1 MDQRTH
7 DESDDHGGACNVQR
21 LHGLTTTLLPHQVEA
36 VEWMRSRERASC
48 PGGGVL
54 ADDMGMGKTLDCIA
68 LVVSTPTTTTTETD
82 GESPRR
88 GMSPALP
95 RKAHGSVDDICATS
109 PATLVV
115 APLCL
120 LDQWRLQIARHTE
133 SRARALIYH
142 GAGRQAALARFL
154 RKEPGHPLVTGQVV
168 DAADDRAPPARVDD
182 VQCAKDATDEQS
194 TSRNSAQFVLT
205 TYEIVQREHARRRH
219 CYRHSHHGSRDT
231 RGPLG
236 GYHGQTDSEALSNVF
251 DVLWFRVVLDE
262 AHRIRTPGSA
272 IHDAVL
278 ALRAPRRWCVT
289 GTPYNNS
296 CRDLQAL
303 ARFVGVAPY
312 RDGAWWETS
321 PGGPEPSTDGRI
333 ERWTRQFVLM
343 RDKRLVLKDTLPACT
358 ASSTRVCMD
367 RAERVFYNDL
377 VRSALRAYE
386 AFAAAPPKDRAK
398 PRMFG
403 AVLAW
408 VGRLRQACNHPLLAM
423 GRGWRDGTA
432 QNSRCGCCARPAD
445 DDPAGGGPGIM
456 ASCGHRLCALCAP
469 GTADDVPSS
478 SRAGSSCLA
487 CAAVARWNADADPAR
502 PRPSTK
508 MRALVDYCAR
518 ALASDSTARIVVF
531 SQWTACL
538 DLAEGFLRDAKIAS
552 VRYDG
557 DVSGIAR
564 RASILATFSAS
575 SAHPLDNASQRRAA
589 SVDKDND
596 GRDVR
601 MSSFIDRSHGSD
613 GSSNNNDNNNDN
625 NTRSRRM
632 TLRSGTMVGAPE
644 SARVLLASLHCAGV
658 GLDLSAAN
666 HVVLVDAWYNPFI
679 EKQACDRVHRIG
691 QTREVKVLRLLAAST
706 VEADVARIQA
716 RKLREAAK
724 LGLGPHDV
732 IRPAATPPTT
742 TTPNGREQSP
752 SSSLGDAAS
761 DDARLA
767 LSETDIHEIFR
778 RAMSR
783 CRLRPVPV
791 APTGPRA
798 ASTVIVTTGKRKRE

>member
-1 MDQRTH
+1 MDDGNDIDRVEG
-7 DESDDHGGACNVQR
+7 DDAGSDTQQPR
-21 LHGLTTTLLPHQVEA
+21 GLVTTLLPHQVEA
-36 VEWMRSRERASC
+36 VEWMRSRERVSR

-68 LVVSTPTTTTTETD
+68 LVVSTTMLLSGPPGAHEAPSAPLHETRD
-82 GESPRR
+82 CVSGLCKVS
-88 GMSPALP
+88 S
-95 RKAHGSVDDICATS
+95 S
-109 PATLVV
+109 ATLVV

-120 LDQWRLQIARHTE
+120 LDQWRLQIARHTGNQ
-133 SRARALIYH
+133 AKTLTYH
-142 GAGRQAALARFL
+142 GAGRQAALASFL
-154 RKEPGHPLVTGQVV
+154 HDASDRHPGV
-168 DAADDRAPPARVDD
+168 DSG
-182 VQCAKDATDEQS
+182 QCADHAKDERG
-194 TSRNSAQFVLT
+194 SRSAVRFVLT
-205 TYEIVQREHARRRH
+205 TYEIVQREHARHCQRHDHLYRRQ
-219 CYRHSHHGSRDT
+219 YRVPIQYGNGMAGTHSSVSGRDHDENNDD
-231 RGPLG
+231 RNALG
-236 GYHGQTDSEALSNVF
+236 KQGHDDRAQSVF
-251 DVLWFRVVLDE
+251 DVIWFRVILDE
-262 AHRIRTPGSA
+262 AHRIRTTGSA
-272 IHDAVL
+272 VHDAVV

-312 RDGAWWETS
+312 CDGAWWETS
-321 PGGPEPSTDGRI
+321 PGGPQPSTDGRV

-358 ASSTRVCMD
+358 ASSVRVRMD
-367 RAERVFYNDL
+367 NAERAFYDDL

-423 GRGWRDGTA
+423 GRGWRDGTP
-432 QNSRCGCCARPAD
+432 QTSRCGCCARPAN
-445 DDPAGGGPGIM
+445 DDPAGGGPGIV

-469 GTADDVPSS
+469 GPANNAS
-478 SRAGSSCLA
+478 SRPHTTTTTTTCLA
-487 CAAVARWNADADPAR
+487 CGAVARWNADADMSR
-502 PRPSTK
+502 PRPSAK
-508 MRALVDYCAR
+508 MRALVTYCAD
-518 ALASDSTARIVVF
+518 ALASDPTARVVVF

-538 DLAEGFLRDAKIAS
+538 DLVEGFLRDAKIAS

-557 DVSGIAR
+557 DVLGIAR
-564 RASILATFSAS
+564 RANILATFSAS
-575 SAHPLDNASQRRAA
+575 SAPTHANTCQHTLAVNDDATVSSLVGYSDVGGDASN
-589 SVDKDND
+589 S
-596 GRDVR
+596 
-601 MSSFIDRSHGSD
+601 
-613 GSSNNNDNNNDN
+613 N

-632 TLRSGTMVGAPE
+632 TLRSGTTVGEPE

-691 QTREVKVLRLLAAST
+691 QTRQVKVLRLCAAST

-716 RKLREAAK
+716 RKLREASA
-724 LGLGPHDV
+724 LGLGAHDIHSV
-732 IRPAATPPTT
+732 KTTTAPTT
-742 TTPNGREQSP
+742 TATPDGHDQTQ
-752 SSSLGDAAS
+752 SSLSDAARN
-761 DDARLA
+761 DTHAA

-778 RAMSR
+778 RAMTR
-783 CRLRPVPV
+783 CRMRPMPA
-791 APTGPRA
+791 APAQGLAGAGP
-798 ASTVIVTTGKRKRE
+798 TVVVTMGKRKRE

>member
-1 MDQRTH
+1 MNSVLYA
-7 DESDDHGGACNVQR
+7 ESGGGSDGNASDIQSPCM
-21 LHGLTTTLLPHQVEA
+21 LTTPLLPHQIEA
-36 VEWMRSRERASC
+36 VGWMVSRERASC

-68 LVVSTPTTTTTETD
+68 LVVSTAADVEPLGAETA
-82 GESPRR
+82 SAP
-88 GMSPALP
+88 P
-95 RKAHGSVDDICATS
+95 RKAYGSVGGPCALFS
-109 PATLVV
+109 SSTLVV

-120 LDQWRLQIARHTE
+120 LDQWRLQIARHTGD
-133 SRARALIYH
+133 RARTLVYH
-142 GAGRQAALARFL
+142 GAGRQTALASFL
-154 RKEPGHPLVTGQVV
+154 RDEADRQSSVDRTIGRVDGGTSPVRLDRGQHT
-168 DAADDRAPPARVDD
+168 DRARDGPESCGMAR
-182 VQCAKDATDEQS
+182 
-194 TSRNSAQFVLT
+194 FVLT
-205 TYEIVQREHARRRH
+205 TYEIVQREHARHRH
-219 CYRHSHHGSRDT
+219 NHSSHRYN
-231 RGPLG
+231 LG
-236 GYHGQTDSEALSNVF
+236 RCGDETVVKHSAANGNDNDGHNIADGGQTDAGPTRSVF
-251 DVLWFRVVLDE
+251 DVVWFRVVLDE

-303 ARFVGVAPY
+303 ARFIGVTPY
-312 RDGAWWETS
+312 RDDAWWETP
-321 PGGPEPSTDGRI
+321 PGGSQPSTDGRV

-343 RDKRLVLKDTLPACT
+343 RDKRLVLKDTLPTCA
-358 ASSTRVCMD
+358 ASSVRVRMD
-367 RAERVFYNDL
+367 SAERTFYNDL

-423 GRGWRDGTA
+423 GRGWRDGTP
-432 QNSRCGCCARPAD
+432 QTSRCGCCARPAD
-445 DDPAGGGPGIM
+445 NDPAGGGPGIM

-469 GTADDVPSS
+469 NAAGGATSS
-478 SRAGSSCLA
+478 GAHPTCLA
-487 CAAVARWNADADPAR
+487 CGAAARWNADGDPSR

-508 MRALVDYCAR
+508 MHALVTYCAD
-518 ALASDSTARIVVF
+518 ALASDPTARVVVF

-538 DLAEGFLRDAKIAS
+538 DLAENFLREAKIAS

-575 SAHPLDNASQRRAA
+575 SAPTHGDTSQQHTIPIGGGALT
-589 SVDKDND
+589 
-596 GRDVR
+596 
-601 MSSFIDRSHGSD
+601 SFSFSRSGGSGDGSD
-613 GSSNNNDNNNDN
+613 A
-625 NTRSRRM
+625 RPRRM
-632 TLRSGTMVGAPE
+632 TLRSGTTVGEPE

-691 QTREVKVLRLLAAST
+691 QTREVKVLRLCAAST

-716 RKLREAAK
+716 RKLREASA
-724 LGLGPHDV
+724 LGLGAHD
-732 IRPAATPPTT
+732 IHSLAATTSTT
-742 TTPNGREQSP
+742 MTTPDGHDQTQSP
-752 SSSLGDAAS
+752 LDDAARN
-761 DDARLA
+761 DTRLA

-778 RAMSR
+778 RAMTR
-783 CRLRPVPV
+783 CRLRPMPV
-791 APTGPRA
+791 ASARPHADTG
-798 ASTVIVTTGKRKRE
+798 STVIVTMGKRKRE